1 MGGNKYP
8 KRMLRIC
15 QYIADHYAE
24 PITLS
29 KVSEIACYSPEAFC
43 RYFKKHMGSTF
54 VSYLNQVRIDA
65 ACLLLAN
72 NVEEKSISE
81 IAYACGF
88 TSVSSFNRMFKRHL
102 GMSPTAYV
110 ACL

>member
-1 MGGNKYP
+1 MKNIP
-8 KRMLRIC
+8 DRIKKVC
-15 QYIADHYAE
+15 QYIEDRYIE
-24 PITLS
+24 QITLS
-29 KVSEIACYSPEAFC
+29 QIAEIACYSPEAFC
-43 RYFKKHMGSTF
+43 RYFKKHMGITF
-54 VSYLNQVRIDA
+54 VSYLTQVRIDV

-102 GMSPTAYV
+102 GISPTAYV
-110 ACL
+110 ARL